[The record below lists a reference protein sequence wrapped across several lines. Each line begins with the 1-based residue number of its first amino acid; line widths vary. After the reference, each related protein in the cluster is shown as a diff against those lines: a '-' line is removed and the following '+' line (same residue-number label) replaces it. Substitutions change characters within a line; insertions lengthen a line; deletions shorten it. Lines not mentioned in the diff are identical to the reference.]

1 MSCALPIEI
10 RRAHGVFVSRVILG
24 NPFMAEGPMTT
35 QKRPAPIPSKGSDP
49 CAPIDSHLQ
58 TTCKEECP
66 DKDIAQHS
74 CLVYR
79 RSAKD
84 LAKAEVRIF
93 PLARAS
99 TQPRVVSAAS
109 TDGGHQHPQQRTCLP
124 SVSVFILGRLGARSL
139 QATSVPSSW
148 EEKRLTKVSRWT
160 L

>member
-1 MSCALPIEI
+1 M
-10 RRAHGVFVSRVILG
+10 FVSRVILG

-79 RSAKD
+79 RSAKVHID
-84 LAKAEVRIF
+84 PPARIDQDEAAEIV
-93 PLARAS
+93 A
-99 TQPRVVSAAS
+99 
-109 TDGGHQHPQQRTCLP
+109 QQEAGL
-124 SVSVFILGRLGARSL
+124 L
-139 QATSVPSSW
+139 
-148 EEKRLTKVSRWT
+148 E
-160 L
+160 